1 MTTEV
6 AKTDLVNEELN
17 GKTLGKTNQKKGV
30 HLILG
35 GARSGKSSLAEKIAK
50 ESGKHVVYI
59 ATATIYDN
67 EMQQRITRHIDD
79 RPSHWTTVE
88 EPLELAEVL
97 TRYSKNSKDSKN
109 SSQQD
114 VCILVDCLTL
124 WLSNVLMQKDDC
136 LTHYKASLLQVLNT
150 LNDFSG
156 PVILVS
162 NEVGQGIVPM
172 GELSRRFVDE
182 AGWLHQEIAAIAQSV
197 TLVVAGLPLILK

>member
-1 MTTEV
+1 MTIEV
-6 AKTDLVNEELN
+6 AKTDLVNAKLNEEPDV
-17 GKTLGKTNQKKGV
+17 KKGV

-50 ESGKHVVYI
+50 ESGKHVVYV
-59 ATATIYDN
+59 ATATVYDN
-67 EMQQRITRHIDD
+67 EMQQRIARHVDD
-79 RPSHWTTVE
+79 RPNHWVTVE
-88 EPLELAEVL
+88 EPLKLAEVL
-97 TRYSKNSKDSKN
+97 TRYSQDK
-109 SSQQD
+109 SQQD
-114 VCILVDCLTL
+114 VCVLVDCLTL
-124 WLSNVLMQKDDC
+124 WLSNVLMQKDEC
-136 LTHYKASLLQVLNT
+136 LEQYKASLLKVLNT

-197 TLVVAGLPLILK
+197 TLVVAGLPLVLK

>member
-1 MTTEV
+1 MLLRDLKGFEMTNNV
-6 AKTDLVNEELN
+6 GSLNKT
-17 GKTLGKTNQKKGV
+17 GV

-50 ESGKHVVYI
+50 ESGKHVIYV

-67 EMQQRITRHIDD
+67 EMQQRIARHIDD
-79 RPSHWTTVE
+79 RPSYWTTVE

-97 TRYSKNSKDSKN
+97 TRYSKNSKD

-124 WLSNVLMQKDDC
+124 WLSNVLMQKDEC
-136 LTHYKASLLQVLNT
+136 LAQYKASLLQTLNT

-197 TLVVAGLPLILK
+197 TLVVAGLPLVLK